1 MKEKVGILC
10 KLNTRKASK
19 FEIAKK
25 YEIAES
31 MLSTYVQN
39 EKTTEDT
46 YEAEAVASERK
57 RLRSAE
63 HPDLDRAF
71 NTWAKDTR
79 SQDLPLSGP
88 IVVAEAAEFAIRP
101 NNYGFV
107 ASTKGT
113 ILSFCTGSGG
123 SKEVIVETCLMWRTG
138 TLQDY
143 LDSY

>member
-71 NTWAKDTR
+71 ITWAKDMR
-79 SQDLPLSGP
+79 SQDLPLS
-88 IVVAEAAEFAIRP
+88 EFAIRP

-123 SKEVIVETCLMWRTG
+123 SKEVIVETCLMWKTG